1 MRPHNGPGPGGPRAQ
16 VSQATGPPWQQGG
29 SAAGRADPTRR
40 LWAVFGPRMQ
50 RLYRTPC
57 PQAGLPRAPGQGCSV
72 CAVPGPLLP
81 RTPLECM
88 VHSMGCKSA
97 WVCMLRVDVRQRG
110 PRQAAWYAGAS
121 QSGKQEPRL
130 LSVLGHGPSPSQPRT
145 LFPETGEIGGA
156 WTCTGRGVFTLFV
169 GRQADEDT
177 RSWTRCMGVGV
188 AVLKV

>member
-40 LWAVFGPRMQ
+40 LWAVFEPRMQ

-72 CAVPGPLLP
+72 CTVPGPLLP

-88 VHSMGCKSA
+88 VHAMGCKSA

-110 PRQAAWYAGAS
+110 PRQAACML
-121 QSGKQEPRL
+121 EPANLGNRSRGCSVYWVTAL
-130 LSVLGHGPSPSQPRT
+130 LPLSLA

-169 GRQADEDT
+169 GRQADEDA
-177 RSWTRCMGVGV
+177 RSWTRCMDVGV